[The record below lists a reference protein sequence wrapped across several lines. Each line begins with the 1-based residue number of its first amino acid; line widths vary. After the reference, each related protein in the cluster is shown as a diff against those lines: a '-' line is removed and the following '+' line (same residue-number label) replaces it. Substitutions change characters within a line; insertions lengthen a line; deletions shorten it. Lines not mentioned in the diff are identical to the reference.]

1 MPQVL
6 TFTNNKG
13 GTGKSTL
20 CTNCAHVV
28 AQTGVRVLLIDL
40 TSQRTSSQLLLGDL
54 DDLSESETILA
65 CLAPEPERHIEEVI
79 YESDKGLDVVPS
91 HVSMTQAVTQL
102 AMLSQGRDTIL
113 QQELSRLGESYDY
126 IFLDSPGDLNVL
138 TANVLL
144 PADVVL
150 IPTRLNRTD
159 FSCTETTIRFVQQ
172 AEHYIGQRRP
182 RVVLNMLDDRYLPG
196 GIWANAHTGQLYQQ
210 AQQVFKDVL
219 SPVTIPDSSD
229 MRTAFDRGLTVLEYK
244 PDTPVCHRLRALVD
258 QEVIRE

>member
-28 AQTGVRVLLIDL
+28 AQRGARVLLIDL
-40 TSQRTSSQLLLGDL
+40 TSQRTASQLLLGDIE
-54 DDLSESETILA
+54 DLSESETIMA
-65 CLAPEPERHIEEVI
+65 CFSPEPGPHLEDLIF
-79 YESDKGLDVVPS
+79 ESEKGVDVVPS
-91 HVSMTQAVTQL
+91 HVSMSQAVAHL
-102 AMLSQGRDTIL
+102 AHLPQGDRIL
-113 QQELSRLGESYDY
+113 QRELQRLGESYDY

-182 RVVLNMLDDRYLPG
+182 RVILNMLDDRYLPG
-196 GIWANAHTGQLYQQ
+196 GIWASAHTGQLYQQ

-219 SPVTIPDSSD
+219 SAVTIPDSSD
-229 MRTAFDRGLTVLEYK
+229 IRTAFDRGLTLVEYK
-244 PDTPVCHRLRALVD
+244 PNTPACHRLQTLVD

>member
-20 CTNCAHVV
+20 CTNCAHLV
-28 AQTGVRVLLIDL
+28 AQTGMRVLLIDL
-40 TSQRTSSQLLLGDL
+40 TSQRTSSQLLLGEI
-54 DDLSESETILA
+54 DDLAESETILA
-65 CLAPEPERHIEEVI
+65 CLSPEPQQFLEEVI
-79 YESDKGLDVVPS
+79 FESPKGLDVVPS
-91 HVSMTQAVTQL
+91 HVSMAQAVARLAQL
-102 AMLSQGRDTIL
+102 PQGGDRIL
-113 QQELSRLGESYDY
+113 QHQLERVADNYDY

-172 AEHYIGQRRP
+172 AEHYIGRRRP
-182 RVVLNMLDDRYLPG
+182 RVILNMLDDRYLPG

-229 MRTAFDRGLTVLEYK
+229 IRTAFDRGLTVLEYK
-244 PDTPVCHRLRALVD
+244 PDTLVSLRLRALVD

>member
-28 AQTGVRVLLIDL
+28 AQRGARVLLIDL

-54 DDLSESETILA
+54 EDLAESDTILG
-65 CLAPEPERHIEEVI
+65 CLAAEPERHLEEVI
-79 YESDKGLDVVPS
+79 FESDKGLDVVPS
-91 HVSMTQAVTQL
+91 PVTMAQAVGRL
-102 AMLSQGRDTIL
+102 ANLPQGRDLIL
-113 QQELSRLGESYDY
+113 KRELQRVEESYDY

-182 RVVLNMLDDRYLPG
+182 RVILNMLDDRYLPG

-219 SPVTIPDSSD
+219 STVTIPDSSD

-244 PDTPVCHRLRALVD
+244 PEALAAQRLQALVD